1 MRQVST
7 LFIGAVFIR
16 VGIVGFRPADQLK
29 LYNGKLDV
37 TMLDGMA
44 TSAFGSCGLFSAS
57 RSSPT
62 LVVISIS
69 RLGTMTVSF
78 IRWTAVRKL
87 SSALTIDLV
96 RSLLA
101 ARRRPTETST
111 SRTKPNRA
119 VDYLLLTVAGAM
131 LLIFLWLRCFYQ
143 FSNRSAAEGSV
154 LHNNASR
161 KQCKR
166 LIATSLLALPMSTS
180 L

>member
-1 MRQVST
+1 MRAFSLLSVYLSDSACL
-7 LFIGAVFIR
+7 LF
-16 VGIVGFRPADQLK
+16 K
-29 LYNGKLDV
+29 
-37 TMLDGMA
+37 
-44 TSAFGSCGLFSAS
+44 
-57 RSSPT
+57 
-62 LVVISIS
+62 
-69 RLGTMTVSF
+69 
-78 IRWTAVRKL
+78 
-87 SSALTIDLV
+87 
-96 RSLLA
+96 RSLFA

-131 LLIFLWLRCFYQ
+131 LLIFLWSRCFYQ